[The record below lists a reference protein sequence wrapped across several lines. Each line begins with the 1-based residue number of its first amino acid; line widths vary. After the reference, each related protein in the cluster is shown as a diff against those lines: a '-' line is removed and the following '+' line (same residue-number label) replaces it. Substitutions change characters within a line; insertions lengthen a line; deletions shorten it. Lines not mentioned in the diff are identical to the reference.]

1 MKIDDAGDKTTN
13 TKWLTKT
20 QIIVLRLLKLM
31 VNCLVLASTSTLNTV
46 ENKIPNV
53 SALVKKIDND
63 VKYQPY
69 NWH

>member
-1 MKIDDAGDKTTN
+1 
-13 TKWLTKT
+13 
-20 QIIVLRLLKLM
+20 M

>member
-13 TKWLTKT
+13 TKRLTKT

-69 NWH
+69 N

>member
-53 SALVKKIDND
+53 SGLVKKIDND